1 MADLVSSTQ
10 AFFSVR
16 DILNINFLI
25 IKDLNYMNLAI
36 HYYPV
41 ENLVE
46 YKRNPRKND
55 DVVNRMYASIRE
67 FGFRIPIVAK
77 AMELWLMVI

>member
-1 MADLVSSTQ
+1 
-10 AFFSVR
+10 
-16 DILNINFLI
+16 
-25 IKDLNYMNLAI
+25 MNLAI

-55 DVVNRMYASIRE
+55 DVVNSSC
-67 FGFRIPIVAK
+67 VK
-77 AMELWLMVI
+77 SQ